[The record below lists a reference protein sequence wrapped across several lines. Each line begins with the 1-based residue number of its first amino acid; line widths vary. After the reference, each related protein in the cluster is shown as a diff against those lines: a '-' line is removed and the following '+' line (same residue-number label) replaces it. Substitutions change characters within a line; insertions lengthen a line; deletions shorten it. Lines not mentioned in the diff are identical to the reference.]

1 MNENRKFY
9 FSVLALLIP
18 GVLLAACGGTAA
30 PTTQPPAATA
40 TVGPEDAGTG
50 AAQKAAEALAAQLNL
65 DPLDITVTS
74 VEAAQ
79 WPDSCLGIQ
88 LPGQACA
95 MHVVDGYRV
104 VLEAQDHT
112 YEYRTNADGSVALPA
127 QALTWHREGGVAG
140 FCDDLV
146 IDQTCVAVTWSC
158 AGGLP
163 QEAGRAMLNAE
174 QAQQLQAWLASL
186 SPFEVN
192 QTDNAT
198 ADAMTIRL
206 SFDGRGGATA
216 SDADKQAIEGFAAEL
231 YAQIGQGQS
240 TSGAGDPAQV
250 VSGFLTAL
258 QNDPTGQSSLAYLSQ
273 DLQAKAQS
281 GEPLSQLF
289 GFEGAYRSFGV
300 SGMHLESGGR
310 YALVE
315 VGLNVVSPI
324 KRAFELVEQ
333 YGTWV
338 IDTFVIYGVPALN
351 VPAGAASADQV
362 VLDYIHA
369 LQDKNAAAAW
379 MLLDSA
385 AQSALSETDLDAMA
399 QAADQIST
407 VSLNLTKVSPDQ
419 LVYTA
424 NLWVT
429 PNPNQPGDWLVGANT
444 RTFSLT
450 KAADG
455 WLITQIAKSDSQ
467 S

>member
-1 MNENRKFY
+1 MSENRKFY
-9 FSVLALLIP
+9 LSVLALLVA
-18 GVLLAACGGTAA
+18 GVLLAACGGTAL
-30 PTTQPPAATA
+30 PSTQPPAATA

-50 AAQKAAEALAAQLNL
+50 AAQKAADALAAQLNL
-65 DPLDITVTS
+65 DPLDIAVIS
-74 VEAAQ
+74 AEAAQ
-79 WPDSCLGIQ
+79 WPDGCLGIR

-95 MHVVDGYRV
+95 MHVVDGYKV

-112 YEYRTNADGSVALPA
+112 YEYRTNADGSMALPA

-146 IDQTCVAVTWSC
+146 IDQTGVAVAWSC

-163 QEAGRAMLNAE
+163 EEAGRATLNDE
-174 QAQQLQAWLASL
+174 QTQQLQTWLASL
-186 SPFEVN
+186 SPFDVN

-231 YAQIGQGQS
+231 YAQISQGQS
-240 TSGAGDPAQV
+240 TGTTDPAQV

-258 QNDPTGQSSLAYLSQ
+258 QNDPTGQSGLAYLSQ
-273 DLQAKAQS
+273 DLQAKVQS
-281 GEPLSQLF
+281 GEPVSQLLGVESAF
-289 GFEGAYRSFGV
+289 RSFGV
-300 SGMHLESGGR
+300 SGTQLEDGNK

-315 VGLNVVSPI
+315 VGLNVVSPL
-324 KRAFELVEQ
+324 KRAFELVQEN
-333 YGTWV
+333 GIWV

-351 VPAGAASADQV
+351 VPADAASADQV

-379 MLLDSA
+379 MLLDPA
-385 AQSALSETDLDAMA
+385 AQSALNETDLDAMA
-399 QAADQIST
+399 QAADRIST

-444 RTFSLT
+444 RTFTLT
-450 KAADG
+450 QTSDG
-455 WLITQIAKSDSQ
+455 WLIAQIAKSDSP